1 MLQFL
6 CYKDQ
11 QFHSLHLSQVLD
23 LFFANTIAKKRKEKK
38 NGVQIKKKEKQFRQ
52 RGKNLVSKQGRSYD
66 TKKKL

>member
-38 NGVQIKKKEKQFRQ
+38 MGSKSRKKKKSSDREARI
-52 RGKNLVSKQGRSYD
+52 
-66 TKKKL
+66 

>member
-38 NGVQIKKKEKQFRQ
+38 KWGPNQEKRKKVQTERQ
-52 RGKNLVSKQGRSYD
+52 ESSE
-66 TKKKL
+66 